1 MRANADALLAS
12 AVVELCPYRRAHVE
26 RYHEWMSDED
36 TLRATA
42 SERLTLAEEYAM
54 CEQWARDETKCT
66 FIVRDARTRE
76 MVGDVNL
83 FFGVDHEDAA
93 AAEIE
98 CMIGERSMRRKGY
111 AREALEVFMAYG
123 AVVLGVTTFVA
134 KIGFDNA
141 ASLNLFAGLGYVE
154 RSSSEIFREK
164 TLTLPARDAR
174 TGEVHSRFQ
183 DRWSRVRVQSY
194 DAHEARRLEEK
205 S

>member
-1 MRANADALLAS
+1 
-12 AVVELCPYRRAHVE
+12 
-26 RYHEWMSDED
+26 
-36 TLRATA
+36 
-42 SERLTLAEEYAM
+42 
-54 CEQWARDETKCT
+54 
-66 FIVRDARTRE
+66 
-76 MVGDVNL
+76 
-83 FFGVDHEDAA
+83 
-93 AAEIE
+93 
-98 CMIGERSMRRKGY
+98 
-111 AREALEVFMAYG
+111 MAYG